1 MYKIQS
7 TAVWKYLNLDTLL
20 FITRTS
26 SEFHKDKH
34 ADIKWLL
41 DLSDVLA
48 MLVLHSTYMCLEGYK
63 HNNQLIQASLAEHNK
78 YIFKMHCVIILV
90 KTNK

>member
-7 TAVWKYLNLDTLL
+7 TAWWKYLKLDTLL

-34 ADIKWLL
+34 ADMEQLL
-41 DLSDVLA
+41 NISDILA
-48 MLVLHSTYMCLEGYK
+48 MLVLYSTYMCLEGYK
-63 HNNQLIQASLAEHNK
+63 HNNQLIRASLAEHNK
-78 YIFKMHCVIILV
+78 HNIFKMHRVIISF
-90 KTNK
+90 KN